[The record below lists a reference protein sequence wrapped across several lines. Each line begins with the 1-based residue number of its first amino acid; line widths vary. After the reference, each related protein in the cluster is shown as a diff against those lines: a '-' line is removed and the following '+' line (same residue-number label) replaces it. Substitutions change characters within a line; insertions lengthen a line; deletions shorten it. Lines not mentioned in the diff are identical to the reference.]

1 MILPIQEELLRRI
14 QEMDGENQELM
25 VEVSR
30 LKEVRFSKPSFTRAI
45 IKVLRRVRIWPPS
58 HRSRP
63 KLNPDGF

>member
-1 MILPIQEELLRRI
+1 MRRI

-45 IKVLRRVRIWPPS
+45 IKVLRGVRIWPPS
-58 HRSRP
+58 LVP
-63 KLNPDGF
+63 P